1 MPRMAGRSPNIK
13 AWDVER
19 LINDLALGR
28 PYSEL
33 VDEYGLVEQSL
44 HAFKMRHKA
53 DVEAKKRDQSSE
65 YSHIW
70 STRKGNR
77 LRVLTCRL
85 EEVEAQIE
93 LLHEH
98 ARREWKTISG
108 VDPEASLVP
117 LNSRE
122 YLAYVKEQRA
132 LLREIADQTGQLP
145 QRVMADVTV
154 AKSPLTAFDTLVM
167 TEDGQ
172 LHGVVNP

>member
-1 MPRMAGRSPNIK
+1 MTFWHSPTEARYARCIRPVPEVLNS
-13 AWDVER
+13 
-19 LINDLALGR
+19 LAVVHW
-28 PYSEL
+28 L
-33 VDEYGLVEQSL
+33 VAVAMWSVSL
-44 HAFKMRHKA
+44 
-53 DVEAKKRDQSSE
+53 AKKQDLSAESS
-65 YSHIW
+65 YIW
-70 STRKGNR
+70 ATQKGNR
-77 LRVLTCRL
+77 LRVLTVRL

-98 ARREWKTISG
+98 ARREWELISG
-108 VDPEASLVP
+108 VDPEASPVP
-117 LNSRE
+117 LNNRE

-145 QRVMADVTV
+145 QRIAADVTV

>member
-1 MPRMAGRSPNIK
+1 MPRTAGCSPNIK
-13 AWDVER
+13 AWEAER

-33 VDEYGLVEQSL
+33 VSEYGAEEQSL
-44 HAFKMRHKA
+44 HAFKLRHKA
-53 DVEAKKRDQSSE
+53 DIQAKKQDLSSE
-65 YSHIW
+65 FGHIW
-70 STRKGNR
+70 STRKGDR

-98 ARREWKTISG
+98 ARREWETLTG
-108 VDPEASLVP
+108 VDLDASPVP

-132 LLREIADQTGQLP
+132 LLREVADQTGQLP
-145 QRVMADVTV
+145 QRVSLEATVTRNPITDFDVV
-154 AKSPLTAFDTLVM
+154 VLDEA
-167 TEDGQ
+167 GR
-172 LHGVVNP
+172 LHAVQQ